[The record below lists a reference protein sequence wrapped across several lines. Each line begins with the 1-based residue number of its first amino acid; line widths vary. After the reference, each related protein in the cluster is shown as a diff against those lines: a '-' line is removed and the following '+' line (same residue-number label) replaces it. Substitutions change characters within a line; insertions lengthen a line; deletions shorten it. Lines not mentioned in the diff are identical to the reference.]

1 MLRTVCSF
9 FLVTIFSLVLAG
21 CATDDPASPDSTGKE
36 SDAAGA
42 LKSDTNKAAE
52 TAGTGV
58 KAAGDATGKAL
69 EKAGDATGKALK
81 TAGDATKDAGK
92 ATGEAIGGDKKREE

>member
-1 MLRTVCSF
+1 MIRTVCSF

-69 EKAGDATGKALK
+69 K

-92 ATGEAIGGDKKREE
+92 ATEEAIGGEE